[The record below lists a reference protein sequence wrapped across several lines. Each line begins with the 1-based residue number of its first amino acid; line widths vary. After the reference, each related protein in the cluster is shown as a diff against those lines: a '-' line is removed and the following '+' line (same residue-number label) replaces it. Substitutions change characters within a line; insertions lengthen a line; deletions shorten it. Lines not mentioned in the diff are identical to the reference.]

1 MTLPQFFTIASSHA
15 CLRPARAFAI
25 ASGTR
30 AFLFAVECFFNLFW
44 KLAKILFFHRRWK
57 NKKRAAAAAGPRPI
71 LTMLLPECF
80 HIVRRDEGMERWTT
94 ERGLHA
100 SSPKCN
106 RNYYLDILRYI
117 FKYLLYEITGHMH
130 QKETVFSVN
139 ILILTSTKNL
149 YSQSRHLKNYISIY
163 INKHI
168 LIHISVK
175 IKKN

>member
-1 MTLPQFFTIASSHA
+1 MTLPQFSTIASSHA

-106 RNYYLDILRYI
+106 RNYYTRYI
-117 FKYLLYEITGHMH
+117 TLYFQIF
-130 QKETVFSVN
+130 TVWDYWPHASKGNSF
-139 ILILTSTKNL
+139 LCK
-149 YSQSRHLKNYISIY
+149 Y
-163 INKHI
+163 INIDVDEKSI
-168 LIHISVK
+168 FTKSTL
-175 IKKN
+175 KKLYCYLYQQTQIDTYKLSK